1 MQSPQSPDSTHA
13 EVAFGEGYPKQY
25 GSTDKPTA
33 AQSKEVC
40 TLISDKLK
48 CPVIQ
53 LGHTNLIFF
62 FFLFLRF
69 GRSLFSRM
77 FN

>member
-1 MQSPQSPDSTHA
+1 MQSPQSPDPTHA
-13 EVAFGEGYPKQY
+13 PSPEVAFGEGYPKQY

-48 CPVIQ
+48 CPVI
-53 LGHTNLIFF
+53 
-62 FFLFLRF
+62 
-69 GRSLFSRM
+69 
-77 FN
+77 